1 MTSLLPTYMLLFS
14 ALTSASVTEGG
25 APSHRLSL
33 CESVSVCLS
42 SSLRLG
48 FLTSELCLP
57 YQIGSF
63 SRVGSVSPPSDCT
76 AQTSASHISR
86 QGSLG
91 PRTPAKFWNQVLLKE
106 EGRGRGA
113 WQGSSTTLLRTSAY
127 VTKSPL
133 NIYQRPEGPW
143 GLTVGVFYACHLS
156 PRLGLAASQRDV
168 VAWNCD

>member
-1 MTSLLPTYMLLFS
+1 MPCEAASARSKATFKPTSSSKVAPGLASLLPTYMLLFS
-14 ALTSASVTEGG
+14 ALTCASVTEGG
-25 APSHRLSL
+25 GPSHRLSL

-57 YQIGSF
+57 HQIGSF
-63 SRVGSVSPPSDCT
+63 FRVGSVSPPSDCT
-76 AQTSASHISR
+76 AQTSASHISH

-127 VTKSPL
+127 MTKSPL
-133 NIYQRPEGPW
+133 NTKDGKD
-143 GLTVGVFYACHLS
+143 
-156 PRLGLAASQRDV
+156 LGG
-168 VAWNCD
+168 